1 MTPTEQILQL
11 AQIAQKLARCMQ
23 QSSAMA
29 EASARSAEASP
40 QLALAQLGQLQV
52 MLRPEVLDP
61 EWFSDFLTIEKALLK
76 YGKDRQANN
85 RRAREYQKRRR
96 LMKGDQE

>member
-1 MTPTEQILQL
+1 MTPSEQILQL

-23 QSSAMA
+23 QTSAMV
-29 EASARSAEASP
+29 EAAAKQGELHP
-40 QLALAQLGQLQV
+40 QFALAQLGQLQV

-61 EWFSDFLTIEKALLK
+61 EWFADFLEIERTLLK

-96 LMKGDQE
+96 LMKGA

>member
-11 AQIAQKLARCMQ
+11 AQIAQKLAKCMQ
-23 QSSAMA
+23 QSSAMV
-29 EASARSAEASP
+29 EAAAQSGEAAP
-40 QLALAQLGQLQV
+40 QLALAQLGHLQV

-61 EWFSDFLTIEKALLK
+61 EWFADFLVIERTLLK

-85 RRAREYQKRRR
+85 KRAREYQKRRR
-96 LMKGDQE
+96 LAGDK